1 MSTREKPIAI
11 ASRQSAR
18 KQTRTDA
25 GFSLVAVT
33 AILIISSLWASAM
46 MGAMLPTYERITT
59 MKVQNLA
66 RSSAEAGID
75 YAIGSLN
82 AAIGSAQASSLDA
95 TTLGTTKTTQ
105 LPSSITGNT
114 GSQVSVTVYNE
125 APPTT
130 SMLYD
135 PNIAYM
141 VSKKLM
147 SNPYRRI
154 ESQAILGGT
163 ARTVRVIVAPILNSP
178 NFVPFAIFGNT
189 ALNIIGLSTF
199 DSYNLAT
206 GDPFKTTSYT
216 NNDNNYNI
224 YADVGSN
231 GNITVLGSGNTK
243 RGVKIGG
250 SYFSFP
256 EPADNQAFNRQNIIS
271 QFNSTPTNQASW
283 IKIYDNVYSN
293 QDTSGL
299 WPRGQYPNRMNSWNN
314 VYGWSNPGPT
324 DPLNS
329 TKPGPN
335 GVVSP
340 YDSFQKLTLPPAP
353 AAPAGTFNLGN
364 VTIRNEATL
373 TFKDGASLPSG
384 TLGTISGSNTNVNLP
399 PGNYVVNTLTVTGE
413 SKINVNS
420 SSPVTIYFEGTS
432 PGGTV
437 LSVSS
442 DSAVNMNS
450 GGTAS
455 KLKLYYNG
463 SQRISLSGNSKAIV
477 YAPNASV
484 YLGQGFSDEAHH
496 YGSLVGGTVNVNGG
510 LYSGAGAFVHF
521 DASLRNA
528 STTGTATMLNSVK
541 ITGLKAVSWQ
551 EL

>member
-1 MSTREKPIAI
+1 MS
-11 ASRQSAR
+11 ASKATKRNTKGRNAR
-18 KQTRTDA
+18 IEQRADT
-25 GFSLVAVT
+25 GFSLVAVA

-82 AAIGSAQASSLDA
+82 AAIGSAQPSQLDA
-95 TTLGTTKTTQ
+95 TIAGASKTTQ
-105 LPSSITGNT
+105 LPTSITGNS

-125 APPTT
+125 SPPTT

-135 PNIAYM
+135 PNIAYL

-154 ESQAILGGT
+154 EAHAALGGT
-163 ARTVRVIVAPILNSP
+163 ARTVRVIVAPILSSP
-178 NFVPFAIFGNT
+178 NFVPFAIFGNS
-189 ALNIIGLSTF
+189 AINIVGLSAF

-206 GDPFKTTSYT
+206 GDPFKTTGYMNSS
-216 NNDNNYNI
+216 DNYDI

-231 GNITVLGSGNTK
+231 GSITILGSGASS
-243 RGVKIGG
+243 RGIKLGG

-256 EPADNQAFNRQNIIS
+256 EPADNQAFNRQNVIS
-271 QFNSTPTNQASW
+271 QFNSTPTNQAPW

-324 DPLNS
+324 DPHS
-329 TKPGPN
+329 SSKPGPN

-340 YDSFQKLTLPPAP
+340 YDSFQKLALQPAP
-353 AAPAGTFNLGN
+353 ASPAGTFNLGN
-364 VTIRNEATL
+364 VTLSNEARI
-373 TFKDGASLPSG
+373 TFRDNAALPSG
-384 TLGTISGSNTNVNLP
+384 PLGRISDSNVNLP
-399 PGNYVVNTLTVTGE
+399 PGNYVMSALTVTGD

-420 SSPVTIYFEGTS
+420 SSPVSIYFEGTS

-437 LSVSS
+437 ISVSS
-442 DSAVNMNS
+442 DSNINMNS
-450 GGTAS
+450 AGAAS
-455 KLKLYYNG
+455 KLRIYYNG
-463 SQRISLSGNSKAIV
+463 SQRISLNGNTKGIV

-484 YLGQGFSDEAHH
+484 YLGQGLNEQAHF

-510 LYSGAGAFVHF
+510 LYSGAGAYVHF
-521 DASLRNA
+521 DAALRQGNTA
-528 STTGTATMLNSVK
+528 GTATMLNSVK
-541 ITGLKAVSWQ
+541 VTGLKAVSWQ